1 MRQNQDSS
9 FLKEFH
15 QLDKDITKINYRL
28 RSLEDNYYDGI
39 TSQNDFERIRQR
51 YKADKEDKELLQ
63 LRMKGRK
70 TSFRKYLDYGLPL
83 INNIGIQYEKAPI
96 EIKQKIVGSIYP
108 KDLIFQDQKYR
119 TTEEPSMLSLITLNI
134 NELRE
139 NKNDGKDFNNFSPFM
154 VAPPGLEPGS
164 KV

>member
-1 MRQNQDSS
+1 MLYLAIVNDLLKDEDSS

-154 VAPPGLEPGS
+154 VDP
-164 KV
+164 